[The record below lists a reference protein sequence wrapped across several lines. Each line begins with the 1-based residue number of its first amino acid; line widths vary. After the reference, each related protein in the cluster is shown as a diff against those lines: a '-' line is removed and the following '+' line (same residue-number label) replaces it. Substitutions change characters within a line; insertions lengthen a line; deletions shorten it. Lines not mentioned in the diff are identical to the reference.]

1 MNFRSSKCFNGK
13 LYITIEEFPYYI
25 FSDKEGENI
34 LVKSLIRI
42 PFTNKEIVLR
52 KKNITGLTNDGK
64 FVAMCVF
71 GYEVEFKDLTLYT
84 KVGEL
89 NALNHKVIFDEK
101 MDFKATNTRGVIFSN
116 KTSKY
121 YGYTHRGICGFG
133 IGDMLFDIRNE
144 NTSIYYNSIKYRIK
158 YLYTLIRAITC
169 KFRFKYLIEDGIKDV
184 IPFNKRGS
192 KIIETKEEAKQAA
205 INFMKY
211 IS

>member
-52 KKNITGLTNDGK
+52 KKNITGLTDHGK

-71 GYEVEFKDLTLYT
+71 GHEVKFKDLTLYT

-144 NTSIYYNSIKYRIK
+144 NTSIYYNNIKYRIK
-158 YLYTLIRAITC
+158 YLYRLIRAITC
-169 KFRFKYLIEDGIKDV
+169 KFRFKYLVEDGIKDV

>member
-1 MNFRSSKCFNGK
+1 MNFRNSKCFNGK

-52 KKNITGLTNDGK
+52 KKNITGLT
-64 FVAMCVF
+64 
-71 GYEVEFKDLTLYT
+71 DLILYT

-144 NTSIYYNSIKYRIK
+144 ND
-158 YLYTLIRAITC
+158 YLYYKDYKLRIRFIFDLIKNIRNVIM
-169 KFRFKYLIEDGIKDV
+169 FKSYIEDGIK
-184 IPFNKRGS
+184 IITPFNEGLTEDK
-192 KIIETKEEAKQAA
+192 K
-205 INFMKY
+205 
-211 IS
+211 

>member
-1 MNFRSSKCFNGK
+1 MKIKTSKCFNGK

-52 KKNITGLTNDGK
+52 KKNITGLTNHGK

-71 GYEVEFKDLTLYT
+71 GHEVEFKDLTLYT

-89 NALNHKVIFDEK
+89 NAITHKVIFDEK
-101 MDFKATNTRGVIFSN
+101 MDFKSTNTRGVIFSN

-121 YGYTHRGICGFG
+121 YGYTDRK
-133 IGDMLFDIRNE
+133 
-144 NTSIYYNSIKYRIK
+144 S
-158 YLYTLIRAITC
+158 
-169 KFRFKYLIEDGIKDV
+169 V
-184 IPFNKRGS
+184 V
-192 KIIETKEEAKQAA
+192 
-205 INFMKY
+205 
-211 IS
+211 

>member
-52 KKNITGLTNDGK
+52 KKNITGLTDHGK

-71 GYEVEFKDLTLYT
+71 GHEVKFKDLILYT

-89 NALNHKVIFDEK
+89 NAINHKVIFDEK
-101 MDFKATNTRGVIFSN
+101 MDFKATNIRGVIFSN

-133 IGDMLFDIRNE
+133 IGDMLFDINNE
-144 NTSIYYNSIKYRIK
+144 NTSIYYNNFKYRLK
-158 YLYTLIRAITC
+158 YLYRLFINLKDRFT
-169 KFRFKYLIEDGIKDV
+169 FKYLIEDGIKDV

>member
-13 LYITIEEFPYYI
+13 LYLTIEEFPYYM
-25 FSDKEGENI
+25 FSGSKGENI

-52 KKNITGLTNDGK
+52 KENITGLTDHGK

-71 GYEVEFKDLTLYT
+71 GHEVKFKDLTLYT

-144 NTSIYYNSIKYRIK
+144 ND
-158 YLYTLIRAITC
+158 YLYYKDYKLRIRFVFDLIKNIRNVIM
-169 KFRFKYLIEDGIKDV
+169 FKSYIEDGIK
-184 IPFNKRGS
+184 IITPFNKRGS
-192 KIIETKEEAKQAA
+192 KKIETLEEAKKAA

-211 IS
+211 LS

>member
-1 MNFRSSKCFNGK
+1 MKIKTSKCFNGK

-52 KKNITGLTNDGK
+52 KKNITGLTNHGK

-71 GYEVEFKDLTLYT
+71 GHEVEFKDLTLYT

-89 NALNHKVIFDEK
+89 NAITHKVIFDEK
-101 MDFKATNTRGVIFSN
+101 MDFKSTNTRGVIFSN

-169 KFRFKYLIEDGIKDV
+169 KFRFKYLIEDGIKDI